1 MKIEDLKETAALA
14 HLNLGESELSAAFPA
29 FEQMLG
35 YFAAMQNADED
46 RAAFPEGFDSALTGA
61 SNNSSAVSSNF
72 FRTDSAISTMR
83 EASADR
89 GASADCGTSEDN
101 EKLIGSAE
109 ERDGR
114 FLVIPNVL

>member
-1 MKIEDLKETAALA
+1 MNIEDLRETAALA

-46 RAAFPEGFDSALTGA
+46 RAAFPDGFSALTGA
-61 SNNSSAVSSNF
+61 SNNSLSVSSDF
-72 FRTDSAISTMR
+72 FRADNAAR
-83 EASADR
+83 E
-89 GASADCGTSEDN
+89 TSSDN
-101 EKLIGSAE
+101 EKLIGNAG

>member
-1 MKIEDLKETAALA
+1 MNIEDLRETAALA

-46 RAAFPEGFDSALTGA
+46 RAAFPDGFASALTGA
-61 SNNSSAVSSNF
+61 SNNSLSVSSDF
-72 FRTDSAISTMR
+72 FRADNAAR
-83 EASADR
+83 E
-89 GASADCGTSEDN
+89 TSSDN
-101 EKLIGSAE
+101 EKLIGNAG